1 MIIHDFM
8 RQRSY
13 QKHYLL
19 WFKIRFLLGFRPSG
33 QFFEQFTH
41 VTVIVPPRCTK
52 TPGSS
57 SLPRW
62 RWTFPPATPLSQEK
76 SENPHLLTVF
86 SARREWWMVPL
97 LYRTCGKKT
106 WSMAGLGGLLV
117 CIVRSQGCKGTSL
130 RDTWIHTY
138 RLFTKKVRGSTSL
151 WTNLCRDFRNQLSGE
166 PYAPPTWKSTMWG
179 SLTFWITSRIKA
191 TRPLWR

>member
-19 WFKIRFLLGFRPSG
+19 WFKIKFLLGFR
-33 QFFEQFTH
+33 FFEQFAH

-130 RDTWIHTY
+130 RDTWIH
-138 RLFTKKVRGSTSL
+138 LPIDCSPKKSREAPRFGRISAEA
-151 WTNLCRDFRNQLSGE
+151 NLCTPNLEVHHVRFSYVLNYKQNQGNPSIYEG
-166 PYAPPTWKSTMWG
+166 
-179 SLTFWITSRIKA
+179 R
-191 TRPLWR
+191 